1 MGTAAMAQSADFPRQ
16 HFPQANYMFLVV
28 NQRNA
33 HARRV
38 YEKEGFAAWFV
49 RDGGEHSPQWV
60 MRKVI
65 RAGPGRQ
72 GWNTATERENGTF
85 LDSAQGCLEGGVQGV
100 RRAF

>member
-1 MGTAAMAQSADFPRQ
+1 M
-16 HFPQANYMFLVV
+16 V

-38 YEKEGFAAWFV
+38 SGKAGFTDWFV

-65 RAGPGRQ
+65 
-72 GWNTATERENGTF
+72 
-85 LDSAQGCLEGGVQGV
+85 
-100 RRAF
+100 

>member
-1 MGTAAMAQSADFPRQ
+1 MAGGLLLSSVHAHPHERCQGRGVGTAAMAQTADFPRQ

-38 YEKEGFAAWFV
+38 SGKAGFTDWFV

-65 RAGPGRQ
+65 
-72 GWNTATERENGTF
+72 
-85 LDSAQGCLEGGVQGV
+85 
-100 RRAF
+100 